1 MDDASTPGTT
11 ENVGTY
17 TIVLDSQPTADVVI
31 NLAIPDGAPFTAIND
46 DIDNAGDEREAI
58 ITQTLTAGSSDYG
71 SVTPGNVTITVT
83 DDDTKTEGVT
93 VSKSEIT
100 LTEGT
105 GTDTYTVVLDSQ
117 PSHDVTITVTAP
129 AGLKVNKSGGT
140 AATSQTLTFSP
151 TTTTKLWSTA
161 QTITVSADQNA
172 TDDPSRRS
180 ATITHAAASNDTG
193 YQAIV
198 IEKVTATVAD
208 DDATTVTLTTPDTSA
223 TEGSSIEIA
232 KVTLTL
238 GRGLVTGETLI
249 VPLAFSGG
257 TPGTDFQLECPDT
270 LPTGVSCQT
279 LDSTPTV
286 TFTGPDTDTTATA
299 VTLTFK
305 ALDDAGSTD
314 ETVTVSI
321 PAGTTGN
328 APVLTAT
335 GLQGGAT
342 GSRTDDG
349 QITITDD
356 DTEGVTVSTTS
367 MTLQEIDDASTTGT
381 AENVGTY
388 TIVLDS
394 QPTADVVIN
403 LAIPDGAPFTAEPT
417 TLTFTPT
424 GDTIWNTAQTVTLTA
439 INDDIDNI
447 GDQRQATITHTLVP
461 GSSNYTNVM
470 VDNVT
475 ITVTDDDVAASYS
488 INDASATEGQAISF
502 TVNRGGATGASSTV
516 SWNTSNDGDGDHP
529 ASTSDYTPQPTAQ
542 TLSFAIGETSKTL
555 TVQTSQDQIDEENE
569 TFLVILSAPSTG
581 ISISDGTAIGT
592 ITDDDGTPTG
602 IALTVDAD
610 TGTENDQTDLAE
622 NGGAKTIRI
631 TATVQGGST
640 FPNVKTVTVEVG
652 QATDSATEG
661 TDYGTVTDQI
671 ITIPAGTTSAH
682 VDFTLTPEDDN
693 LDETDETITI
703 IGSEPG
709 GATVTA
715 TTITLN
721 DDDTKGV
728 TVTPTS
734 LTLQETDDTSTTE
747 STENVG
753 TYTIKLDTQ
762 PTANVVI
769 NMTVPAGAP
778 FSINPAS
785 LTFTPSGTGIW
796 STEQAV
802 TVTAI
807 NDDIDNAGDQRQAV
821 ITHTIA
827 AESTDYNSIT
837 IPHVT
842 ITVNDDD
849 IPMVSYSLVS
859 SEVVESDAIYPI
871 MITIKPPSATDFML
885 EFQLSGTAQEGID
898 HEMKQEVM
906 IPAGESP
913 VETQI
918 KILDDDIIEDDETVI
933 MALMASPSYEY
944 ESNNP
949 NNTTRQMMTII
960 DDDSPSENSKLMA
973 AWQARFGRE
982 VAEHVLEG
990 ISKRIEAPQH
1000 AQSQVQIAGYPLDLN
1015 PTDATSTLE
1024 STPTLNNME
1033 DHANKPFGSEN
1044 DPTEQNTMTL
1054 QDAILKSSFTT
1065 MGHNDSTQES
1075 HAFWGQV
1082 SQSFFEGREN
1092 ELSFEGEVTTAMLGA
1107 DRTKG
1112 KWLVGVAVLQSTGEG
1127 SYSDFD
1133 EQRTDID
1140 ASLTAIVPYTSLAIS
1155 ERFRI
1160 WSALG
1165 YGNGWITYGSEP
1177 GQTHKADISWS
1188 LAAIGARS
1196 NLLEAVEAGDLEIA
1210 VVADAFWTATESE
1223 KTEDF
1228 EGVSGEVTKIRIGL
1242 EGTKEIALKDN
1253 KYLTPRINI
1262 SIRHDGGDAETG
1274 WGVEVNAGIN
1284 WHDALSGWEIDLSG
1298 WKLIAHTSDDFSD
1311 WGYSFNVI
1319 YDPNP
1324 YSKRGWTASY
1334 SQSFNGTPNDIL
1346 NTLPQPDPFNNGEG
1360 GAISRQAEVSYGF
1373 PAFDG
1378 QYTNSPYI
1386 AVSETGHSRDLALGG
1401 RLSREHGTP
1410 DLDLGIMGKRSE
1422 SNGSLPDYTVGLEL
1436 ITRW

>member
-1 MDDASTPGTT
+1 M
-11 ENVGTY
+11 
-17 TIVLDSQPTADVVI
+17 VI

-83 DDDTKTEGVT
+83 DDDDRGIAIAPTTITIPAEENDPDTDKDGTTENQG
-93 VSKSEIT
+93 
-100 LTEGT
+100 
-105 GTDTYTVVLDSQ
+105 TYTVVLASE
-117 PSHDVTITVTAP
+117 PTGNVVVNLTVPDGAPFTAEP
-129 AGLKVNKSGGT
+129 T
-140 AATSQTLTFSP
+140 TLTFTP
-151 TTTTKLWSTA
+151 AGDTIWNTA
-161 QTITVSADQNA
+161 QTVTLTAINDDIDN
-172 TDDPSRRS
+172 TDNRRS
-180 ATITHAAASNDTG
+180 ATITHAVSAADTD
-193 YQAIV
+193 YSSQTAEAV
-198 IEKVTATVAD
+198 KVTVTD
-208 DDATTVTLTTPDTSA
+208 DDGAPTGIALSVDADTATQNVQTGLAENGGDKTVRVTAAVQGGTAFPDAKTVTVKVGQTTDSA
-223 TEGSSIEIA
+223 TEG
-232 KVTLTL
+232 
-238 GRGLVTGETLI
+238 
-249 VPLAFSGG
+249 
-257 TPGTDFQLECPDT
+257 TDY
-270 LPTGVSCQT
+270 G
-279 LDSTPTV
+279 TV
-286 TFTGPDTDTTATA
+286 TDQTITIQAGATSAHVDFTLAPTDDK
-299 VTLTFK
+299 L
-305 ALDDAGSTD
+305 D
-314 ETVTVSI
+314 ETNETI
-321 PAGTTGN
+321 TITG
-328 APVLTAT
+328 TAT
-335 GLQGGAT
+335 GGTTVAG
-342 GSRTDDG
+342 TD
-349 QITITDD
+349 ITITDD
-356 DTEGVTVSTTS
+356 DTRGVTLSTT
-367 MTLQEIDDASTTGT
+367 TLTIAAEVDDASTPGT
-381 AENVGTY
+381 TENVGTY

-403 LAIPDGAPFTAEPT
+403 LAIPDGAPFTATPD